1 MVRTCRR
8 FATLHPVSDPSSHI
22 TLEEG
27 PHGLELRR
35 PEDRPGQG
43 VRASFEGLSTRGHP
57 FSKLLRGCTG
67 AVVDATAGLGGDT
80 AVLAALGW
88 HVLAI
93 EREPRLFKLLRQAHD
108 RIRDPELQARIS
120 LLEGDSI
127 RSLGALPS
135 GFQRPAAI
143 VLDPMYPPRRKTSAL
158 PPKGMQALRM
168 LHADGGGDD
177 PEGLLAAAFAAS
189 PGRVLLKRPPEAPA
203 IVDRPATFSVGSKLV
218 RWDAWELGAE

>member
-1 MVRTCRR
+1 M
-8 FATLHPVSDPSSHI
+8 
-22 TLEEG
+22 LEEG

-35 PEDRPGQG
+35 ADDRPGQG

-67 AVVDATAGLGGDT
+67 VVVDATAGLGGDT

-93 EREPRLFKLLRQAHD
+93 EREPRLFQLLCQAHE
-108 RIRDPELQARIS
+108 RITDPELQNRIT

-127 RSLGALPS
+127 RCLGSLPS
-135 GFQRPAAI
+135 SFQSPAAI
-143 VLDPMYPPRRKTSAL
+143 VLDPMYPPRRKASAL

-168 LHADGGGDD
+168 LHADGRGDD
-177 PEGLLAAAFAAS
+177 PEALLAAAFGAA
-189 PGRVLLKRPPEAPA
+189 PGRVLLKRPPEAPVM
-203 IVDRPATFSVGSKLV
+203 VDRPVTFSVGSKLV
-218 RWDAWELGAE
+218 RWDAWELGAR